1 MRVRSARPAG
11 LLTPRRCPNAL
22 RAPLPSRP
30 RLPERPQVHPLLQ
43 RDSGGP
49 APAGIVRRA
58 RALPRGDAARG
69 QPKRPGRFSVS
80 GRLESSC
87 HSGDV
92 RRLALGVNLRGRR
105 VPGEATP
112 TRAASAPPPGCRHHP
127 PRRAPT
133 IPTHPSSTSASAAR
147 DELEWLPS
155 EGPQDSRRSSTLS
168 GDREPRI
175 SGHGRGRV
183 RAMGLPPPAASASPK
198 RS

>member
-58 RALPRGDAARG
+58 RALTRGDAARG

-112 TRAASAPPPGCRHHP
+112 TRAASAPPTGCRHHP
-127 PRRAPT
+127 RPNNPHPPILHFSLCGPRRTRVASFRRPAGFQALFNAFGRQRT
-133 IPTHPSSTSASAAR
+133 PDLRARAFPLPLPRRHPREAKSS
-147 DELEWLPS
+147 L
-155 EGPQDSRRSSTLS
+155 
-168 GDREPRI
+168 
-175 SGHGRGRV
+175 
-183 RAMGLPPPAASASPK
+183 
-198 RS
+198 